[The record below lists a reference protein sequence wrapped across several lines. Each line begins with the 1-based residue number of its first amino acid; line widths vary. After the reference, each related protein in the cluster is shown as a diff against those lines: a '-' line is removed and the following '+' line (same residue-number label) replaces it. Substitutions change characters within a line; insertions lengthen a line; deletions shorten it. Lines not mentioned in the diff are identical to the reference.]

1 MWLAIA
7 AGEEFLNDASRMMG
21 ESEIDGCGSTA
32 SQPRRKIILPTGF
45 RLLIAGMGFRSCL
58 VVVMPSPIHK
68 AALVPL

>member
-1 MWLAIA
+1 
-7 AGEEFLNDASRMMG
+7 MMG
-21 ESEIDGCGSTA
+21 ESEIYGCGSTA
-32 SQPRRKIILPTGF
+32 SQPRRKIILPAGF